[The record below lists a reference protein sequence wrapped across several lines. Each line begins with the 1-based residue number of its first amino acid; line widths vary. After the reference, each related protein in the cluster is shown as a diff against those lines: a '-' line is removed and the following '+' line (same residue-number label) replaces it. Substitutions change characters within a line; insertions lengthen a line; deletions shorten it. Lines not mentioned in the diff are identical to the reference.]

1 MPVSTA
7 NREGGREQSGG
18 VMSSKCCE
26 CSLAVVQRCICTPG
40 PLMCAACLSAGLS
53 RDTSCELQSN
63 TDASSLTAVRVAV
76 GGGCR
81 VLERTGGFL

>member
-1 MPVSTA
+1 MSVSTA

-26 CSLAVVQRCICTPG
+26 CSLAVVQRCICTSG

-53 RDTSCELQSN
+53 RDTSYELQSK
-63 TDASSLTAVRVAV
+63 TDASSLTAAGRR
-76 GGGCR
+76 G
-81 VLERTGGFL
+81 T